1 MNILLTAF
9 KGEHNSSYQLIKDI
23 ECDKLL
29 LTNSFNGLESDIE
42 EYDCEQYSAI
52 IMFGLDTKLKDRIRI
67 DVRAQTESGTRDTVW
82 DVAAMSEMFDMC
94 GVPNYIS
101 NRPTKYLC
109 NYAYYL
115 MLTRMC
121 GRAVFIH
128 VPPEKYITEE
138 IKNKIVSAIQKLSR

>member
-1 MNILLTAF
+1 MDILLTAF

-29 LTNSFNGLESDIE
+29 LTNSFDGLEEDIE
-42 EYDCEQYSAI
+42 EFECEEYSAV

-67 DVRAQTESGTRDTVW
+67 DVRAQTEFGTKDTVW
-82 DVAAMSEMFDMC
+82 DVSAMSEMLDIC

-101 NRPTKYLC
+101 KRPTKYLC

-128 VPPEKYITEE
+128 VPPEKYITDE
-138 IKNKIVSAIQKLSR
+138 IKNKIVSAIQKLSC